1 MVRKQ
6 EPKEQCGRK
15 TISPHYTT
23 PEGSLGD
30 ERQVLHFVLV
40 SLDHSWERLRHVIVL
55 KVQPQ
60 FRKKCIT
67 QKNKTTDINL
77 PQLDFGKQKNWYNFT
92 GTRRWKTKPQI
103 LDFKL
108 SPCSVCCMLSKP
120 QILFYLHVSAQLNSW
135 TRTIYRTDYIVLIHR
150 KTGRQLLIVECTD
163 WWWLRQNR
171 HCPVKCAGR
180 AADSGH
186 SPAAML
192 QVRDDTILQ

>member
-1 MVRKQ
+1 MPQAPCSIALLAPHLQRYLSMTLSLFQSYMLLPHVGQSNSLFKSPHSCKNLTPFSWSEN

-15 TISPHYTT
+15 TISPHCTM

-67 QKNKTTDINL
+67 QKNKTTDFNL
-77 PQLDFGKQKNWYNFT
+77 PQLDFGKQKHWYNFT

-103 LDFKL
+103 LDFNL
-108 SPCSVCCMLSKP
+108 SPSSVCCMLSKP
-120 QILFYLHVSAQLNSW
+120 QILFYLYVSVQLNSW
-135 TRTIYRTDYIVLIHR
+135 TRTIYRTDHIV
-150 KTGRQLLIVECTD
+150 
-163 WWWLRQNR
+163 
-171 HCPVKCAGR
+171 
-180 AADSGH
+180 
-186 SPAAML
+186 
-192 QVRDDTILQ
+192 